1 MSGWTILL
9 LLAQAACALLG
20 LGVLGLRVLPALAAG
35 GNPGG
40 SVLPDVWVPLAIVGP
55 MLVLTGAIGDSV
67 EGIGWIPIAAPV
79 CVGLVGV
86 GAALAWSAGA
96 RPLEPPA
103 RMLATAAGAGVVFL
117 LLGAVDELAIWTGQ
131 CVFALAIVVLWI
143 NTPYR
148 GAVSG
153 APGGR
158 GAPGAWSVLALLLAA
173 GQGVCCL
180 LAGDGA
186 GPAGGAI
193 LVAYAGAATVLAAHR
208 AGPDPAVRIAVWS
221 AALGTLLGIGTLSFM
236 HLAPR
241 SFAIAIGQGTDVTM
255 YVAHGFGAYAVEGLF
270 LTLLPAVALGGRRLR
285 GGPRRALGLTVVAAA
300 AALALWRLADL

>member
-67 EGIGWIPIAAPV
+67 EGTGWIPIAAPV
-79 CVGLVGV
+79 CVGLGGV

-131 CVFALAIVVLWI
+131 CVFALAIVMLWI
-143 NTPYR
+143 NTPHR
-148 GAVSG
+148 AAASG
-153 APGGR
+153 GPGR
-158 GAPGAWSVLALLLAA
+158 GATGAWSAVALLLAA

-180 LAGDGA
+180 LAGDRA
-186 GPAGGAI
+186 GPAGGAM
-193 LVAYAGAATVLAAHR
+193 LVAYAGAATVLAVHR
-208 AGPDPAVRIAVWS
+208 AGPDPAVRIAMWS

-236 HLAPR
+236 HLAPG
-241 SFAIAIGQGTDVTM
+241 SFAIAIGKGTDVTM
-255 YVAHGFGAYAVEGLF
+255 YVAYGFGAYAVEGLF

-285 GGPRRALGLTVVAAA
+285 GGPRRALGFTVVAAA

>member
-1 MSGWTILL
+1 ML

-20 LGVLGLRVLPALAAG
+20 LGVLGRWVLPALAGA
-35 GNPGG
+35 NPGG
-40 SVLPDVWVPLAIVGP
+40 GVLPDVWVPLAIVGP

-67 EGIGWIPIAAPV
+67 EGTGWIPIAAPV

-148 GAVSG
+148 ASSRRRTPPDSRDYCDRSG
-153 APGGR
+153 AKNHR
-158 GAPGAWSVLALLLAA
+158 GFRFWRTGDTDRAGHQASDFLAA
-173 GQGVCCL
+173 GIRMHSALTQHHQRFAIQGVL
-180 LAGDGA
+180 EANRVFPVGHVDNVVHDAKPVGK
-186 GPAGGAI
+186 
-193 LVAYAGAATVLAAHR
+193 
-208 AGPDPAVRIAVWS
+208 IA
-221 AALGTLLGIGTLSFM
+221 
-236 HLAPR
+236 R
-241 SFAIAIGQGTDVTM
+241 TDT
-255 YVAHGFGAYAVEGLF
+255 
-270 LTLLPAVALGGRRLR
+270 P
-285 GGPRRALGLTVVAAA
+285 
-300 AALALWRLADL
+300 